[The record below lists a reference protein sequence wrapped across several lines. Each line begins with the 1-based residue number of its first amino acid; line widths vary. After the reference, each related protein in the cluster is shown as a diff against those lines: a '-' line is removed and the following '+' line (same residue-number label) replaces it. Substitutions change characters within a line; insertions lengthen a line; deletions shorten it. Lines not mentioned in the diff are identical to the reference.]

1 MTITTEQ
8 VKTLREKT
16 GAGMMLCKEALKSS
30 SGDQEGAILWL
41 RQKGITLAD
50 GKIGRSTTEGAIG
63 TYIHTGSRVGV
74 MVEILC
80 ETDFVA
86 KTPEFQELIR
96 NIGMQIAACPN
107 VQGISLDDIPQSF
120 IDSETALEM
129 SKADLANKPEAIRQK
144 IVEGR
149 VGKKLKEVTLMSQ
162 PYAKDSTITVETLI
176 KNFSAQF
183 GENIVVRRFVRFV
196 LGEDL

>member
-16 GAGMMLCKEALKSS
+16 GAGMMLCKEALQSS
-30 SGDQEGAILWL
+30 EGDQNKAILWL
-41 RQKGITLAD
+41 RQKGIALAD

-63 TYIHTGSRVGV
+63 SYIHNGNRVGV
-74 MVEILC
+74 LVEILC

-86 KTPEFQELIR
+86 KTTEFQELIR

-107 VQGISLDDIPQSF
+107 VQSISLDDIPQSF

-162 PYAKDSTITVETLI
+162 PYVKDNSMTVEELI
-176 KNFSAQF
+176 KNFSTQVR
-183 GENIVVRRFVRFV
+183 ENIVIKRFVRFV
-196 LGEDL
+196 LGQS

>member
-1 MTITTEQ
+1 MTITTDQ

-16 GAGMMLCKEALKSS
+16 GAGMMLCKEALQSS
-30 SGDQEGAILWL
+30 EGDQEKAILWL
-41 RQKGITLAD
+41 RQKGIALAD
-50 GKIGRSTTEGAIG
+50 GKIGRCTTEGAIG
-63 TYIHTGSRVGV
+63 SYIHTGNRVGV
-74 MVEILC
+74 LVEILC

-86 KTPEFQELIR
+86 KTTEFQELIR

-107 VQGISLDDIPQSF
+107 VQSISLDDIPQSF
-120 IDSETALEM
+120 IDAETSLEM

-162 PYAKDSTITVETLI
+162 PYVKDNTMTVEELI
-176 KNFSAQF
+176 KNFSAHV
-183 GENIVVRRFVRFV
+183 GENIVIKRFVRFV
-196 LGEDL
+196 LGQS

>member
-1 MTITTEQ
+1 MTITSEQ

-16 GAGMMLCKEALKSS
+16 GAGMMLCKEALQSS
-30 SGDQEGAILWL
+30 SGDQDGAILWL

-107 VQGISLDDIPQSF
+107 VQGICLDDIPQSF

-162 PYAKDSTITVETLI
+162 PYVKDPTITVETLV
-176 KNFSAQF
+176 KNFSAQV

>member
-8 VKTLREKT
+8 VKNLRVKT
-16 GAGMMLCKEALKSS
+16 GAGMMLCKEALQSS
-30 SGDQEGAILWL
+30 SGDQDSAILWL

-107 VQGISLDDIPQSF
+107 VQSINLDDIPQSF
-120 IDSETALEM
+120 IDSETDLEI
-129 SKADLANKPEAIRQK
+129 SKADLANKSEAIRQK

-162 PYAKDSTITVETLI
+162 PYVKDSTITVETLV
-176 KNFSAQF
+176 KNFSAQV
-183 GENIVVRRFVRFV
+183 GENIIVRRFVRFV

>member
-1 MTITTEQ
+1 MTITTDQ

-16 GAGMMLCKEALKSS
+16 GAGMMLCKEALQSS
-30 SGDQEGAILWL
+30 EGDQDKAILWL
-41 RQKGITLAD
+41 RQKGIALAD

-63 TYIHTGSRVGV
+63 SYIHTGNRVGV
-74 MVEILC
+74 LVEILC

-86 KTPEFQELIR
+86 KTTEFQELIR

-107 VQGISLDDIPQSF
+107 VQSISLDDIPQSF
-120 IDSETALEM
+120 IDAETALEM

-149 VGKKLKEVTLMSQ
+149 VGKKLKEVTLMNQ
-162 PYAKDSTITVETLI
+162 PYVKDNSMTVEELI
-176 KNFSAQF
+176 KNFSAQV
-183 GENIVVRRFVRFV
+183 GENIVIKRFVRFV
-196 LGEDL
+196 LGQS